1 MNKKENMEI
10 NYEFLHMFDDFDIID
25 KKESSIKSDKKEK
38 KVKSNKKENIKK
50 NIILSIDKNELE
62 GLKNILD
69 KIDKFKENNK

>member
-10 NYEFLHMFDDFDIID
+10 NYEFLHMFDDFDLTENQE
-25 KKESSIKSDKKEK
+25 KPIKLENKEK
-38 KVKSNKKENIKK
+38 KEITKKKEPIKN

-69 KIDKFKENNK
+69 KIDKCKENN